1 MGVVLIMNFN
11 KLLIHAQKLLASHG
25 KPDASSYTG
34 DRRILWIGEQPR
46 FTTDVATIPAHQ
58 DAYIRAI
65 AEELNPKHEF
75 ILIAG
80 GDSIIK
86 PHRDAT
92 YAHPDA
98 ISINLGGEAY
108 FECEEGDRLLRHG
121 DVTKFNCKRLHAVSR
136 ADRDRVVIVIWQRN
150 PKWVVD
156 KYEQRSLFG

>member
-1 MGVVLIMNFN
+1 MDYDR
-11 KLLIHAQKLLASHG
+11 LLTHAQKLLASHG
-25 KPDASSYTG
+25 KPDSSSYTG

-46 FTTDVATIPAHQ
+46 FTTDVATIPAYQ
-58 DAYIRAI
+58 DAYIKAI
-65 AEELNPKHEF
+65 ATELNPKHEF

-121 DVTKFNCKRLHAVSR
+121 DVTRFNCKRLHAVTK
-136 ADRDRVVIVIWQRN
+136 ADSDRVVIVIWQRN
-150 PKWVVD
+150 PKWIE
-156 KYEQRSLFG
+156 KKFEQRSLFG